1 MDPTFD
7 VADTFSTWVDSTT
20 STTKYWKI
28 SPQKTIQK
36 AQPKKPFKKTS
47 TIQIL
52 KPPQPSQKLN
62 WALKHRAEVDAICWV
77 RSPCARAPHGQRPWI
92 SSETTWFPVSAGRGV
107 EGTVEPP
114 GCLVFEMRW
123 FWKVRVVYMY
133 FNLLVRKAEGGLF
146 HFFKRVHFG
155 HGEDFQILTK
165 HSSWRVDTPS
175 LLAYFSPA
183 HLHCRLDTICWNAAL
198 SACQKATYIL
208 GRIGEEVGWMVGW
221 LDEWM
226 DGFWTHSIAKLE
238 KILQVLDFLQQL
250 LTCFG
255 VFKARLQMMVL
266 NQG

>member
-7 VADTFSTWVDSTT
+7 VADIFSTWVGSTT

-92 SSETTWFPVSAGRGV
+92 SSETTWFPVSAGGGV
-107 EGTVEPP
+107 EGTVQPP

-198 SACQKATYIL
+198 SACQKATYI
-208 GRIGEEVGWMVGW
+208 GEDWRGGWMDGWMVGW
-221 LDEWM
+221 M
-226 DGFWTHSIAKLE
+226 DGW
-238 KILQVLDFLQQL
+238 ILNPLNCKTWKNPASFENFSNNSWFLL
-250 LTCFG
+250 
-255 VFKARLQMMVL
+255 VFLKPDCR
-266 NQG
+266 GWS